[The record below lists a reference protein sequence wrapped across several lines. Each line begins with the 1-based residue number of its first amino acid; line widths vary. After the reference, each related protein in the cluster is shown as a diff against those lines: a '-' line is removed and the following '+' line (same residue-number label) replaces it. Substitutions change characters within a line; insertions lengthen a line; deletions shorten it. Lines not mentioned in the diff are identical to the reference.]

1 MAKAKSATSGAR
13 VKAGRNGAL
22 YDKWSLVHLV
32 AGVGLGWVMV
42 PFVALLIMVLWEPLE
57 IFVLSPLLARFDIV
71 FGYESLN
78 NSLSD
83 IVFNCLGVALG
94 VWALTAIAVP
104 PFHLF

>member
-1 MAKAKSATSGAR
+1 MARTRSALSGR
-13 VKAGRNGAL
+13 PKAGRNGAL

-32 AGVGLGWVMV
+32 TGVVLGWVME

-57 IFVLSPLLARFDIV
+57 IFVLSPLLARFDVV

-94 VWALTAIAVP
+94 AWVLAATAVP